1 MPYREAISGAL
12 IYVGVCVLIVSLL
25 RAGVNA
31 LRKRA
36 KDGCYHPPW
45 GTWSPY
51 PHGKW
56 KEQKN
61 KDCHT
66 VDGAP
71 HLPDCRCSPPAKEEI
86 LAPKARGLAPLLL
99 EADRKYFG
107 QVPHP
112 FDFMSVA
119 SDSDSD
125 RMPVMNRLQQ
135 RQVAAFPAYVKAL
148 SDEDLWAMKGLS
160 APLAKI
166 RKTEMDVRRRRKART
181 QQKTVKGDCNVEAAL
196 FKDPAIV
203 GHVIGTD
210 EPLFVNPQGSLTLE
224 DPKEVV
230 VAKEPIF
237 DTGADANGAPVLD
250 GPRRWRWSYG
260 AENPRTILV
269 TGPHPE
275 SDGLVAVIDLRAQTM
290 SSVYVE
296 TTQAFPRGTDIDER
310 MDADYK
316 AWKDERA

>member
-1 MPYREAISGAL
+1 MSADFFIAF
-12 IYVGVCVLIVSLL
+12 GVWVLLCAAVWACVV
-25 RAGVNA
+25 A

-36 KDGCYHPPW
+36 KDGCYPPPDRLCIT
-45 GTWSPY
+45 GN
-51 PHGKW
+51 GI
-56 KEQKN
+56 
-61 KDCHT
+61 
-66 VDGAP
+66 P
-71 HLPDCRCSPPAKEEI
+71 HLPDCRCSPPLTA
-86 LAPKARGLAPLLL
+86 
-99 EADRKYFG
+99 ADREYLGGAPAKG
-107 QVPHP
+107 RG
-112 FDFMSVA
+112 DAGS
-119 SDSDSD
+119 
-125 RMPVMNRLQQ
+125 
-135 RQVAAFPAYVKAL
+135 FPAYVKAL

-160 APLAKI
+160 GPLAKI

-203 GHVIGTD
+203 GHVIGTG
-210 EPLFVNPQGSLTLE
+210 EPVFVNPQGSLTLE

-230 VAKEPIF
+230 VAKDPIF

-310 MDADYK
+310 MDADYQ
-316 AWKDERA
+316 AWKAERA